1 MKSTTVYRM
10 VRPSGVLTAL
20 VICTTALL
28 TTAPPLT
35 TAARAQTSASAV
47 QTFYKD
53 LNLTSDQKAKIKPIL
68 QDTGKQMSA
77 VHKDTTLSPQDQ
89 KKKAAQI
96 QLQAMQK
103 IKPILTPDQASK
115 LKGAM
120 QKMASSAM
128 SAHAG
133 GSKM

>member
-1 MKSTTVYRM
+1 MKSTTVYRT
-10 VRPSGVLTAL
+10 VRPTGVLTAL
-20 VICTTALL
+20 AACTGVLLATA
-28 TTAPPLT
+28 TTLT
-35 TAARAQTSASAV
+35 TAAHAQASASAM

-53 LNLTSDQKAKIKPIL
+53 LNLTADQKTKIKPIL

-77 VHKDTTLSPQDQ
+77 VHKDTTLSPDAA
-89 KKKAAQI
+89 KKKSAQI
-96 QLQAMQK
+96 QMQAMQK
-103 IKPILTPDQASK
+103 IKPILTPDQVGK

-128 SAHAG
+128 SAHSG